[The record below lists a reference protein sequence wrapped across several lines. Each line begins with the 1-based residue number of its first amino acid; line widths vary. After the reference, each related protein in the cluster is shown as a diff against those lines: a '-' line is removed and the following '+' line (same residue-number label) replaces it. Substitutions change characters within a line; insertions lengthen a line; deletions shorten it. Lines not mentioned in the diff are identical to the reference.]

1 MTKREKIIQA
11 IKDGKIIDRKSL
23 EFFLLFD
30 EINQVK
36 LGNDLEKK
44 IDKLLG
50 QIQLIR
56 GEDGNPGKDGYTP
69 TDKDLLKLIKPLIP
83 YVKDGKDG
91 KTPTNDELLSLI
103 RPLIASI
110 RVPTAQEVANL
121 IPVPEAPQIEEI
133 IPQLPK
139 LGEEIRDSLELLTGE
154 ERLDKS
160 AIRGLD
166 ELIDKKVKFI
176 GGGSTARNFYQL
188 LDTGSYA
195 GQGGKV
201 VKVKSDESGLEYGVA
216 TDTDEKVKYDV
227 NDPTAGYIAD
237 KFVAGTD
244 ITLSEGTGA
253 DENKLKISYS
263 GTPMVYP
270 GSGIAVSTGSAWG
283 TSITGLSSQFVKAD
297 GSLDSSTYLT
307 AETDPLSLHLAA
319 PNQTVTQTP
328 TFDAGILLTEQA
340 DPSTPDSTHGILYT
354 SDTNGKTNLN
364 YLTNDGLKM
373 RIGRDL
379 ISTVRNTSGST
390 IAVGKVVYQTGSTGT
405 APNVALAKADSE
417 NTLPAIGITME
428 SISNNGYGR
437 IQRFGRTEFSLD
449 TNAYTEGD
457 RLWVSATTAGE
468 FTNVKPT
475 HPNHPQPIGQ
485 VVVKGSGNGSIFTS
499 FTSWYNEDFD
509 GTVNNTFTFGATTA
523 TSQILAKT
531 ATAQRTATFPDK
543 SGTVAFTS
551 DLGDYA
557 KLDGTN
563 QPFTGNINVSKTS
576 PAYYLTNGA
585 DDAELKKVT
594 LGRELTLKNDVGTP
608 AGNPYAVST
617 TAGNYPNQQ
626 YVTMSNSVNV
636 TTTGT
641 ISLWFKRTGTGQAI
655 FHSAGTGT
663 KYIRATYTGS
673 TLTATFYDG
682 TSKTISHSL
691 ADSLWHNL
699 TVTFNTGSTG
709 AKMYLDGASVGTPL
723 GPWTFTKS
731 DTTVFWIGSYNIYG
745 GSGENWTGVFDEAGV
760 WSRELT
766 AGEVSDIYNSG
777 NGLYLDTANNFPSSG
792 TPIST
797 NLLVIHHMNEGTG
810 NTVND
815 SSGNGYNGT
824 KTANASWVTGEK
836 AIAPTSSQQSTVIS
850 SKDGTLAG
858 EKGIHTFG
866 DTSGR
871 TVLDGLTTRFNV
883 GGSEKGQLSTTMAW
897 TVPNT
902 IAGSSDV
909 IQLKGISNATQTT
922 KPFSW
927 YQSDG
932 TTLVHA
938 FDNSGNV
945 TLKAGADIRPTSNST
960 TAINIAQ
967 ADGTDFVT
975 FDTTNKQVGIGTTP
989 SNPLHI
995 NYDGVDNNVLYI
1007 NASSSSLNLA
1017 TAFLVRLPAT
1027 GAQKGFGIFK
1037 GSDALAFAQ
1046 FENNIGGTNKPGFA
1060 FGPGTSARD
1069 TNIYRDGADILK
1081 TDDSFAVGGN
1091 VILNA
1096 GQDIR
1101 PSSNSTNAINIA
1113 QADGTDFVTFDTT
1126 NKHVKIP
1133 VDSSKLYFG
1142 AGDDASINFTGTS
1155 FDIRSDVVTATD
1167 KLNLRG
1173 GTNGTGFLIG
1183 ANEEMT
1189 LTADLLTFSDSTN
1202 IAFNTTTG
1210 TKIGTAT
1217 SQKLGF
1223 WNATPIVQ
1231 PTTSVGAATLVGG
1244 GGTTITDTDT
1254 FDGYTLK
1261 QIVKALRNIGLLQ

>member
-1 MTKREKIIQA
+1 MPTKKQIAQA
-11 IKDGKIIDRKSL
+11 ILDGKVKDETSL
-23 EFFLLFD
+23 AFFLII
-30 EINQVK
+30 E
-36 LGNDLEKK
+36 DLKKK
-44 IDKLLG
+44 IEEAK
-50 QIQLIR
+50 
-56 GEDGNPGKDGYTP
+56 GKYGHTP
-69 TDKDLLKLIKPLIP
+69 TEKEILALIKPLVDKIK
-83 YVKDGKDG
+83 VKHGKDG
-91 KTPTNDELLSLI
+91 HTPTEQELLALI
-103 RPLIASI
+103 NPLLAKYKPKDGVDGKSPTEAQILALVRSIMPTTDEIASK
-110 RVPTAQEVANL
+110 VVLPAVEVVEKNL
-121 IPVPEAPQIEEI
+121 PMASEA
-133 IPQLPK
+133 
-139 LGEEIRDSLELLTGE
+139 IRDSLELLTGE

-201 VKVKSDESGLEYGVA
+201 VKVKSDETGLEYGVA
-216 TDTDEKVKYDV
+216 TSTDEKVKYDV
-227 NDPTAGYIAD
+227 NDPTAGYVAD

-307 AETDPLSLHLAA
+307 TEADTLATVLA
-319 PNQTVTQTP
+319 RGNTTGGYNIAFPNWSVIT
-328 TFDAGILLTEQA
+328 
-340 DPSTPDSTHGILYT
+340 DSTNASIDPYNRTLNDSSGNIVFTYSTYT
-354 SDTNGKTNLN
+354 APQLNGLTTNGFVKTSSSNGTLTIDTNT
-364 YLTNDGLKM
+364 YLT
-373 RIGRDL
+373 
-379 ISTVRNTSGST
+379 
-390 IAVGKVVYQTGSTGT
+390 A
-405 APNVALAKADSE
+405 
-417 NTLPAIGITME
+417 
-428 SISNNGYGR
+428 
-437 IQRFGRTEFSLD
+437 
-449 TNAYTEGD
+449 
-457 RLWVSATTAGE
+457 
-468 FTNVKPT
+468 
-475 HPNHPQPIGQ
+475 
-485 VVVKGSGNGSIFTS
+485 
-499 FTSWYNEDFD
+499 
-509 GTVNNTFTFGATTA
+509 
-523 TSQILAKT
+523 
-531 ATAQRTATFPDK
+531 
-543 SGTVAFTS
+543 S
-551 DLGDYA
+551 DLTPYA

-576 PAYYLTNGA
+576 PAYYLTSGA

-608 AGNPYAVST
+608 AGNPYAIST
-617 TAGNYPNQQ
+617 TAGAYPNQQ
-626 YVTMSNSVNV
+626 YITLSNSVNL
-636 TTTGT
+636 TTVGT
-641 ISLWFKRTGTGQAI
+641 VSLWFKRTGTGQGV
-655 FHSAGTGT
+655 FNSNGTGT
-663 KYIRATYTGS
+663 KYIRATYTGT
-673 TLTATFYDG
+673 TLTVTFYDG
-682 TSKTISHSL
+682 TTKSITHNFS
-691 ADSLWHNL
+691 DSLWHNL

-723 GPWTFTKS
+723 GSWTFTKS
-731 DTTVFWIGSYNIYG
+731 DTTNFWLGSTNIYG
-745 GSGENWTGVFDEAGV
+745 GSSENWTGVFDEAGV

-777 NGLYLDTANNFPSSG
+777 NGLYLDPANNFPSSG

-824 KTANASWVTGEK
+824 KTANASWTTGEK

-850 SKDGTLAG
+850 SKDGALAG

-866 DTSGR
+866 DISGR

-897 TVPNT
+897 TVPNIIT
-902 IAGSSDV
+902 GSSDA
-909 IQLKGISNATQTT
+909 IQFKGISNSTQTT

-932 TTLVHA
+932 TTLVYA

-975 FDTTNKQVGIGTTP
+975 FDTTNKRVGIGTTP

-1007 NASSSSLNLA
+1007 NASSSSLNIA

-1037 GSDALAFAQ
+1037 GSDSLAFAQ
-1046 FENNIGGTNKPGFA
+1046 FENNIGGTNKPGLA
-1060 FGPGTSARD
+1060 FGNGTDARD
-1069 TNIYRDGADILK
+1069 TNIYRDAANVLK
-1081 TDDSFAVGGN
+1081 TDDSFAVVGN
-1091 VILNA
+1091 IILNA

-1142 AGDDASINFTGTS
+1142 ASDDASITFTGTS
-1155 FDIRSDVVTATD
+1155 LDIRSDVVTATD

-1231 PTTSVGAATLVGG
+1231 PTTSVGEATLVGG